1 MICWKNP
8 MDESFIKQ
16 LRQEQF
22 PQLKDCI
29 YLSHCRIGTPPL
41 ATVQAFH
48 EFARHQ
54 MLRIDQVVTN
64 PHEKDCR
71 QEAARLINAHEDEIG
86 FLRSTSEGIGAFA
99 QMLRLKQGDSVIVND
114 LEFMSNIIPWKILEK
129 KNGVQPD
136 IIRHRQGRILVS
148 DIKERIHSKTRV
160 IVISSVQEVNG
171 FCCDLDDIGRL
182 ARENDIVFI
191 VDAIQHLGA
200 LPLDVKR
207 SSIDILIAGGHKWL
221 LTPFGIGLFY
231 VRRELLKR
239 LEPLSFGW
247 MNVNPEDWMDL
258 GSPSYSPIREY
269 SLRNDSAQKLMISA
283 IDILPGIP
291 AFWESVKLLN
301 QMGIENIAERIL
313 FLTSLLVKELHGKVP
328 LASPL
333 EKNHRS
339 GIVTVETDKAGLL
352 VEQLKE
358 KRIYVSAF
366 YASGTGGIRIA
377 PHFFN
382 LESEILEFTRELM
395 KLC

>member
-1 MICWKNP
+1 M
-8 MDESFIKQ
+8 
-16 LRQEQF
+16 
-22 PQLKDCI
+22 
-29 YLSHCRIGTPPL
+29 
-41 ATVQAFH
+41 
-48 EFARHQ
+48 
-54 MLRIDQVVTN
+54 
-64 PHEKDCR
+64 
-71 QEAARLINAHEDEIG
+71 
-86 FLRSTSEGIGAFA
+86 
-99 QMLRLKQGDSVIVND
+99 
-114 LEFMSNIIPWKILEK
+114 
-129 KNGVQPD
+129 
-136 IIRHRQGRILVS
+136 
-148 DIKERIHSKTRV
+148 
-160 IVISSVQEVNG
+160 
-171 FCCDLDDIGRL
+171 
-182 ARENDIVFI
+182 
-191 VDAIQHLGA
+191 
-200 LPLDVKR
+200 
-207 SSIDILIAGGHKWL
+207 IAGGHKWL

-231 VRRELLKR
+231 VRRELLDR

-247 MNVNPEDWMDL
+247 MNINPEDWTDL

-291 AFWESVKLLN
+291 AFWESLKLLN

-339 GIVTVETDKAGLL
+339 GIVTVETNNAGLL
-352 VEQLKE
+352 VERLKE
-358 KRIYVSAF
+358 KRIYVSAS